1 MSEIINLNST
11 LKHSKND
18 LRTKT
23 LPLCAKLLL
32 LFDAQTRYVY
42 IHWLIST
49 TGARGVW
56 ITDSC
61 DQDHTSSG
69 STPTP
74 QSPENSMG
82 AEVLPTVQI
91 FTTQYSQPGHFG
103 LLLVSQGCQR
113 EF

>member
-42 IHWLIST
+42 IHWLISI

-61 DQDHTSSG
+61 DQNHTSSG
-69 STPTP
+69 PTPTP

-91 FTTQYSQPGHFG
+91 FTTRYSQPGHFG